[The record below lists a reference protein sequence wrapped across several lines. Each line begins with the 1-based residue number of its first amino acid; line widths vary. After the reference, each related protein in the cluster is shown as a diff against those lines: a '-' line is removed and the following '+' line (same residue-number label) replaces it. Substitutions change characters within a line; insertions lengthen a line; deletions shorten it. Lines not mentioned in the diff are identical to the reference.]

1 MVNGTTA
8 QLTLDSTV
16 VRTSGLMTTPVDR
29 DFVILNPA
37 RDNYVG
43 LDEIGRRIW
52 ELLTAPCQV
61 SELCRRVA
69 QEFSGDSKEI
79 ATDILAFLNELASE
93 GLIDVAKRD
102 VAKRDVAKR
111 DDFAKRG

>member
-1 MVNGTTA
+1 MVKKDPA
-8 QLTLDSTV
+8 PLSLDSTV

-43 LDEIGRRIW
+43 LDVIGRRIW
-52 ELLTAPCQV
+52 EFLAVPCRI
-61 SELCRRVA
+61 SELCLRIA
-69 QEFSGDSKEI
+69 GEFPGDSREI

-93 GLIDVAKRD
+93 GLLVGVQDGLLSQRE
-102 VAKRDVAKR
+102 
-111 DDFAKRG
+111 